1 MYDELKGDDRGGAEV
16 GEDVAIG
23 EEDGGVELE
32 DELAEN
38 RRDDRADEETD
49 DVENRPGVHKEVRTE
64 RYCCIKPLVVT
75 VWEQ

>member
-32 DELAEN
+32 DELAED
-38 RRDDRADEETD
+38 RRDDRADDEAD
-49 DVENRPGVHKEVRTE
+49 DVENRPGVHHKVD
-64 RYCCIKPLVVT
+64 P
-75 VWEQ
+75 